1 MQIKDLFLRVVPFL
15 LVGSLFSCSKSSSN
29 TGGGTPPP
37 APEDISLATDA
48 KFGSILV
55 NASGLTLYFFSPD
68 ANGNS
73 ACTGDCLVTWPAV
86 NFDNLTLGAGLSA
99 SDFATITRS
108 DGAKQTTYKGWP
120 LYTYA
125 GDSGPSSGGAY
136 GTPTPGTTK
145 GDGINGVWFV
155 AKPDYTVMLAKAQLV
170 GADGKSYKSD
180 YTEGTGATLYIT
192 DDKGKT
198 FYAFSPDKAGTNT
211 WTKSDFSNDSFWPIV
226 QLTAVQNVPSALNKA
241 DFGSITVFT
250 KPQLTYKGW
259 PVYYFGGDAARGDTK
274 GVSVP
279 TPGIWP
285 IMNSSSPL
293 APTP

>member
-1 MQIKDLFLRVVPFL
+1 MQIKDMFIRAVPFL
-15 LVGSLFSCSKSSSN
+15 LVGSLFSCSKSSTNS
-29 TGGGTPPP
+29 GGGTPPP
-37 APEDISLATDA
+37 PTIDITLTADA

-55 NASGLTLYFFSPD
+55 NAKGETLYFFSPD

-73 ACTGDCLVTWPAV
+73 ACTGDCLVTWPSV
-86 NFDNLTLGAGLSA
+86 NYDNLTVGTGLKA
-99 SDFATITRS
+99 ADFATITRS

-125 GDSGPSSGGAY
+125 GDSGPISGGAY
-136 GTPTPGTTK
+136 GTPTPGTVK

-155 AKPDYTVMLAKAQLV
+155 AKPDYTVMLAKAQLI
-170 GADGKSYKSD
+170 GNDGKSYKSD
-180 YTEGTGATLYIT
+180 FTEGTGATLYMT
-192 DDKGKT
+192 DDWGKT
-198 FYAFSPDKAGTNT
+198 FYAYSPDKSGTNT

-259 PVYYFGGDAARGDTK
+259 PVYYFGGDAVRGDTK

-285 IMNSSSPL
+285 IMNQSSPL
-293 APTP
+293 APNP

>member
-1 MQIKDLFLRVVPFL
+1 MSLKDIFLRVVPFL
-15 LVGSLFSCSKSSSN
+15 LVGSLFSCSKSSTNS
-29 TGGGTPPP
+29 GGTTPPP
-37 APEDISLATDA
+37 STDNITLSTDA

-55 NASGLTLYFFSPD
+55 NATGQTLYFFSLD

-73 ACTGDCLVTWPAV
+73 ACTGDCLTTWPVVTYA
-86 NFDNLTLGAGLSA
+86 NLTVGAGLTA

-108 DGAKQTTYKGWP
+108 DGVKQTTYKGWP

-136 GTPTPGTTK
+136 GTPTPGTVK
-145 GDGINGVWFV
+145 GDGLDGVWFV
-155 AKPDYTVMLAKAQLV
+155 SKPDYTVMLAKAQLV
-170 GADGKSYKSD
+170 GGDGKSYKSD
-180 YTEGTGATLYIT
+180 YTEGTGATLYMT

-198 FYAFSPDKAGTNT
+198 FYAYSPDKAGTNT

-226 QLTAVQNVPSALNKA
+226 QLSGVQNVPSVLSKT
-241 DFGSITVFT
+241 DFASITVFT
-250 KPQLTYKGW
+250 KTQLTYKGW
-259 PVYYFGGDAARGDTK
+259 PVYYYGGDAARGDTK

-279 TPGIWP
+279 TPGVWP
-285 IMNSSSPL
+285 IMNQNSPL